1 MWDVFIMVHVLDPVQ
16 QYLPVPMS
24 NAWPQ
29 DDSVATSTTNHWRSI
44 LSFPNG
50 FFLKSGFKETEIYSF
65 PLFKFEND
73 AALASS
79 SRTLAYLMPYSTYVQ
94 ADLELSPR
102 SDVIL
107 RVVARC

>member
-1 MWDVFIMVHVLDPVQ
+1 MVHVLDPVQ

-50 FFLKSGFKETEIYSF
+50 FFLKPWFQETIYCF
-65 PLFKFEND
+65 FLFKFEND

-79 SRTLAYLMPYSTYVQ
+79 SRTLTYLMPYSTNVQ